1 MARKSSGL
9 GRGIDSIFLDNSL
22 KDTPVASGG
31 RTTVRVSQI
40 DPKNDQPRKNFD
52 EDALLSLS
60 ESIKTY
66 GVLQPILVREMG
78 FGRYQIVAGE
88 RRWRA
93 AKKAK
98 LTEIPAIIV
107 SNDDKEAAE
116 IALIENVQREDL
128 NPIEEAMG
136 YRTLLR
142 DYKMTQEELA
152 TTIGKSRSAIA
163 NMLRLLELPEGILA
177 MIATGEL
184 SPGHARA
191 ILSLSRESDREV
203 LANLVVEND
212 LSVRATEEAARRMNR
227 VFLRES
233 AESEDDKR
241 EEKVRVDYAAH
252 LEKRLMQTLGR
263 KVQLR
268 DTKKK
273 KTLTLYFEDNEDLEG
288 ILTLLCGKEFL
299 SEI

>member
-9 GRGIDSIFLDNSL
+9 GRGIDSIFLENSL
-22 KDTPVASGG
+22 KDAPVAQGG
-31 RTTVRVSQI
+31 RASIRLSQI
-40 DPKNDQPRKNFD
+40 DPKNDQPRKSFD
-52 EDALLSLS
+52 EDALASLA
-60 ESIKTY
+60 ESIKLY

-98 LTEIPAIIV
+98 LSEIPAIVI
-107 SNDDKEAAE
+107 SGDDKEAAE

-128 NPIEEAMG
+128 NPLEEAMG

-152 TTIGKSRSAIA
+152 AAIGKSRSAIA
-163 NMLRLLELPEGILA
+163 NMLRLLDLPDSLLA
-177 MIATGEL
+177 LLATGEI

-191 ILSLSRESDREV
+191 ILSLVRDSDREV
-203 LANLVVEND
+203 LAAAIVEND
-212 LSVRATEEAARRMNR
+212 LSVRAAEEAARRMNR
-227 VFLRES
+227 L
-233 AESEDDKR
+233 AER
-241 EEKVRVDYAAH
+241 EEEEEKNEEKRIRVDYAAH
-252 LEKRLMQTLGR
+252 LEKRLMQNLGR
-263 KVQLR
+263 KVQIR

-288 ILTLLCGKEFL
+288 LLTLLCGKEFL
-299 SEI
+299 SEL